1 MRISNLSAGYGTNL
15 VIKNFSLKI
24 NSGERYIIAGPNGSG
39 KTTLLKCILGTLKPL
54 EGKISLDTNENIA
67 YCKQDFPNSPF
78 PITVEEVVAMGIG
91 KFQKSEM
98 LKQVQHDGKHI
109 LRSKGKINHHNKLI
123 TSALQKADALHL
135 KNRLFYSLSGGER
148 QKVSLARC
156 YCQNASLL
164 LLDEPSSF
172 LDSESKISF
181 INQMTQLQ
189 NENFSILAVTHD
201 EEIITELLKFGWKI
215 VRSNEWS

>member
-1 MRISNLSAGYGTNL
+1 MRISNLSAGYGTNI
-15 VIKNFSLKI
+15 VIKNFSLTI

-54 EGKISLDTNENIA
+54 EGKISLDTNESIA

-91 KFQKSEM
+91 KFQISEM